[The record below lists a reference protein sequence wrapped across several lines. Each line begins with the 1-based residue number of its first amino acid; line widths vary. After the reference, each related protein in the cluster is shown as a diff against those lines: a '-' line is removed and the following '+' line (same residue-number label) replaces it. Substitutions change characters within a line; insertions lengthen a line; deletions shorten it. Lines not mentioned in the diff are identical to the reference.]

1 MGAGQVSAEVGLMEQ
16 PTLAPAIGGSDGK
29 RKTPLVPNAVAWRAS
44 CDSADQ
50 LKKLARGHA
59 GARDEVAPKN

>member
-29 RKTPLVPNAVAWRAS
+29 RKTPLVPNAVA
-44 CDSADQ
+44 
-50 LKKLARGHA
+50 
-59 GARDEVAPKN
+59 